1 MDADMT
7 FDYDNCVVHE
17 ATDIHK
23 LVSTVF
29 SKPPGEPNTCVL
41 DVESTMTP
49 YDIFRMLGQ
58 VLTHGIVYLYGND
71 VRSVDIQLVQSYM
84 NSFGWKVLINPDTL
98 NAGPNV
104 LPYVLKLGVNNQSV
118 DVCFEPF
125 ISK

>member
-1 MDADMT
+1 
-7 FDYDNCVVHE
+7 
-17 ATDIHK
+17 
-23 LVSTVF
+23 
-29 SKPPGEPNTCVL
+29 
-41 DVESTMTP
+41 MTP
-49 YDIFRMLGQ
+49 YNIFRMLGQ